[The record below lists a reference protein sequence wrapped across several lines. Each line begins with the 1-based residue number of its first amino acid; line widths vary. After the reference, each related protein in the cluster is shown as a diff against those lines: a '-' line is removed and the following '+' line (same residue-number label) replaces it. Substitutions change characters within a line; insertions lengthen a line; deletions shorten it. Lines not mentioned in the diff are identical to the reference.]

1 MVAERV
7 GWMAVQIH
15 LVIRMASM
23 LAHLYPWESNLV
35 GSKACQR
42 RKDEQRAAR
51 WG

>member
-7 GWMAVQIH
+7 GWMVVQIH
-15 LVIRMASM
+15 LAIRMASM
-23 LAHLYPWESNLV
+23 LALQYLLESNWV

-42 RKDEQRAAR
+42 RKGEQKAVR